1 MKIAVNI
8 GTQFFSTGGK
18 VGTVFGKSDLT
29 GVSLIISK
37 FLIGAFSLAGL
48 ILLFYFI
55 SAGIALIS
63 SAGRDN
69 PKAQEQA
76 KATLT
81 SAVIGFIIV
90 FASYWIVKLIGSLFG
105 ITNLI

>member
-1 MKIAVNI
+1 MDIAINI

-18 VGTVFGKSDLT
+18 VTSVFGKSDLT
-29 GVSLIISK
+29 GISLIISK
-37 FLIGAFSLAGL
+37 LLIGAFSLAGL
-48 ILLFYFI
+48 ILLFYFV

-76 KATLT
+76 KATIT
-81 SAVIGFIIV
+81 SAIVGFIVV
-90 FASYWIVKLIGSLFG
+90 FTAYWIVKLLGNLFG
-105 ITNLI
+105 VTNLI